1 MFVDITEIERIL
13 TRLLE
18 PDSEAIKQ
26 VNIIVQNDLIIDQM
40 KFKLLKVSLIWWFNV

>member
-18 PDSEAIKQ
+18 PDNEVIKQ
-26 VNIIVQNDLIIDQM
+26 VNIIVQNDLIINLDE
-40 KFKLLKVSLIWWFNV
+40 I